1 MAEKPTRKPTKDLSA
16 HHSVGFIADD
26 GPGCFV
32 QWLAENP
39 EASKQKVIKV
49 AFALLRVSEH
59 GRSRNG

>member
-1 MAEKPTRKPTKDLSA
+1 MDLSA

-39 EASKQKVIKV
+39 KASKQKVIEV
-49 AFALLRVSEH
+49 AFMLLYISERELIH
-59 GRSRNG
+59 R